1 MSVTLRSIIIAGCL
15 MIAATLLYRYSSIQ
29 GQLSTEEI
37 QARFPT
43 FQALNFSGQIFDNNG
58 TIKYSINADEV
69 VYYQDKGLVEMVK
82 PVGRYFDHSSPRI
95 LYNPDTKNLSQANTD
110 GKQTEISIKI
120 QGSALEEYKDVNSLI
135 KISPVPENLKLAF
148 VPFNY
153 WTIKAEQGYMIHNEI
168 AVLDGQITV
177 VPSDESNIIKRISTP
192 HLQLDMAAN
201 TISSKRQIVIEGQ
214 QFIDQ
219 GRDYIIDLNA
229 KTFVI
234 KEKPH
239 AVYYP

>member
-1 MSVTLRSIIIAGCL
+1 
-15 MIAATLLYRYSSIQ
+15 MIAAVLLYRYSSIQ

-43 FQALNFSGQIFDNNG
+43 FQAVNFAGQIFDNNG

-69 VYYQDKGLVEMVK
+69 VYYQDKGLVEMRN
-82 PVGRYFDHSSPRI
+82 PIGRYFDHSSPRI
-95 LYNPDTKNLSQANTD
+95 LYSPDKENLSQENTD
-110 GKQTEISIKI
+110 GKQTEISTKT
-120 QGSALEEYKDVNSLI
+120 QTPVLEEHEDVNELI
-135 KISPVPENLKLAF
+135 KISPVPKNLKLAF

-153 WTIKAEQGYMIHNEI
+153 WTIKAEQGYMIHNEV

-177 VPSDESNIIKRISTP
+177 VPSDESHIIKQIITP
-192 HLQLDMAAN
+192 HLQFDMVEN
-201 TISSKRQIVIEGQ
+201 TISSKSQIVIKGQ
-214 QFIDQ
+214 HFIDQ